1 MNKNKL
7 KAKMIEFEDNAQNL
21 AEYLGICRSR
31 LSAKINEY
39 KGAEFTQTE
48 ISKII
53 ERYKL
58 STEDTTAIFF
68 SSQPS

>member
-7 KAKMIEFEDNAQNL
+7 KAKMIEFGDNAQSL
-21 AEYLGICRSR
+21 AECLGICRTR

-48 ISKII
+48 IKKMID
-53 ERYKL
+53 RYSL
-58 STEDTTAIFF
+58 SDEETKSIFF
-68 SSQPS
+68 A